1 MMLNKRTQSIIIKA
15 ALICSVSGAGYY
27 VGAQTDTQNS
37 IAYARSLYMT
47 TQSTSLRTGM
57 NSSKPKVATIPSGQ
71 AVDVIA
77 VYEGG
82 AWAKVKWNGNTG
94 YVHTMYLRLTKV
106 SDSGSKTS
114 SSAGSSKTTVKS
126 SSSVNG
132 QSLKSDGYHMYA
144 TQALTLRKTAST
156 SGTKLGTVSAKSD
169 LLIIDKKGSFYK
181 VLYNGRYGWVTAGY
195 VKDYA
200 AGGTTS
206 ASSKPSSTGKVSS
219 ATSQAKP
226 KPVVSTKGIQSDGYH
241 MLTTRSV
248 SLKAGASQSSKKL
261 GTLPSGT
268 DVLII
273 SQSGSYYK
281 VLYNGRYG
289 YVYTKYLTD
298 HSNSSKTPSK
308 GPASSPSGT
317 KDSGSK
323 SFGSSSPG
331 QSVQSDGYHMY
342 AKKQTV
348 LRKAPSASSAV
359 RTTIAADTDLL
370 IIDQDGSWYKVYY
383 NKAYSWVKKAELA
396 DYSKTSGGG
405 STTNNSGTTRPSSGQ
420 DSYRPVS
427 IMTTKKSVKLLAGP
441 NKDFNSKGQLPAGTE
456 VTVLNDWGYYVKV
469 SYKGKDGYIHMDDL
483 KKPKGYQSPGKSGST
498 SSGSSGSGTSNPGSG
513 SAGSGVTSNDQKPAN
528 GIRST
533 AVKIK
538 AMNSYGNTAIKVSGT
553 LSTTRASKINVYLNG
568 TFLNKASTD
577 GTSFSYTIPS
587 TVTLPGSNKVRIEAS
602 TPLGTLYQ
610 EETFTVNKVPTII
623 VDPGHGG
630 LDSGA
635 VGVHNGVQYLEKHY
649 DIKFATNLKNELIA
663 LGFNVKMTRSTDKH
677 VENSDRVA
685 ITRQHDADLLFAL
698 HHNAASASASGGL
711 TIYPSMKYNPATQA
725 SFTESKK
732 LAQMLAKAYESAGM
746 SYRGSYQDINIS
758 GHTLYIMRNAET
770 RTILTEMGFIT
781 NSRDIKKIT
790 STAFQADLPRRMAK
804 EIYNFFYRR

>member
-1 MMLNKRTQSIIIKA
+1 MLNKRTQSIIIKA

-47 TQSTSLRTGM
+47 TQSTSMRTGM
-57 NSSKPKVATIPSGQ
+57 SSSKSKVATIPSEQ

-77 VYEGG
+77 VFEDG

-106 SDSGSKTS
+106 SDSASKTS
-114 SSAGSSKTTVKS
+114 SSAGSSKTTLKS
-126 SSSVNG
+126 SSPVNG
-132 QSLKSDGYHMYA
+132 RSLKSDGYHMYA
-144 TQALTLRKTAST
+144 TEALTLRKIAST
-156 SGTKLGTVSAKSD
+156 SGAKLATVKAKSD
-169 LLIIDKKGSFYK
+169 LLIIDKSGSFYK
-181 VLYNGRYGWVTAGY
+181 VLYNGRYGWVTAAY
-195 VKDYA
+195 VKDYSS
-200 AGGTTS
+200 GGSTGTSPKTS
-206 ASSKPSSTGKVSS
+206 ANGSPTKPKTGVSS
-219 ATSQAKP
+219 P
-226 KPVVSTKGIQSDGYH
+226 GVQSDGYH
-241 MLTTRSV
+241 MLTKTSV
-248 SLKAGASQSSKKL
+248 NLRAGASQTSKKL

-273 SQSGSYYK
+273 DRSGSYYK
-281 VLYNGRYG
+281 VLSNGRYG
-289 YVYTKYLTD
+289 YIYTKYLID
-298 HSNSSKTPSK
+298 HTNSSK
-308 GPASSPSGT
+308 SPSQ
-317 KDSGSK
+317 GSV
-323 SFGSSSPG
+323 SSSPASQSSGSQSSGATNQG
-331 QSVQSDGYHMY
+331 QSTRSDGYHMY

-348 LRKAPSASSAV
+348 LRKGPSVSSAV
-359 RTTIAADTDLL
+359 KTTIAAATDLL
-370 IIDQDGSWYKVYY
+370 IIDQDGAWYKVYY

-396 DYSKTSGGG
+396 DYSKTATGG
-405 STTNNSGTTRPSSGQ
+405 SNTGNSGATRPSTGQ

-441 NKDFNSKGQLPAGTE
+441 NKDFNSRGQLPSGTE
-456 VTVLNDWGYYVKV
+456 VTVLDDWGYYVKV
-469 SYKGKDGYIHMDDL
+469 SYNGKDGYIHMDDL
-483 KKPKGYQSPGKSGST
+483 KKAKGYQSPGKSGST
-498 SSGSSGSGTSNPGSG
+498 SSGSNQGSGTT
-513 SAGSGVTSNDQKPAN
+513 GSGVGSTDQKPGN
-528 GIRST
+528 GIKSD
-533 AVKIK
+533 ALKIK

-553 LSTTRASKINVYLNG
+553 LSTTRASKVNVYLNG

-577 GTSFSYTIPS
+577 GASFSYTIPS
-587 TVTLPGSNKVRIEAS
+587 TVTLPGSNKVRIEAT

-610 EETFTVNKVPTII
+610 EETFTVNKIPTII

-635 VGVHNGVQYLEKHY
+635 VGVHNGVQYLEKNY

-663 LGFNVKMTRSTDKH
+663 LGFNVKMTRTTDKH

-711 TIYPSMKYNPATQA
+711 TIYPSMKYNPSTQA

-732 LAQMLAKAYESAGM
+732 LAQMLANAYQSAGM

-781 NSRDIKKIT
+781 NSSDIKKIT